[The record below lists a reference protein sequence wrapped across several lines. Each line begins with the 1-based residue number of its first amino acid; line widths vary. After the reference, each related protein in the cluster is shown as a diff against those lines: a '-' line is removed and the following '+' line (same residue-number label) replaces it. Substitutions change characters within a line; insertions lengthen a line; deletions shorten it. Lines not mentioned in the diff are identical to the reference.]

1 MLPNYE
7 IQIVP
12 SGMTIY
18 NPPMSD
24 DAFNPAIGSIAD
36 YNKAAR
42 EICLG
47 AGKLAQNKRDYTA
60 YALQLANQRNNVS
73 GWNEVINGLEGAK
86 RTDGCEW
93 GAKRG
98 RVAEVIR
105 VLKRERDKWVKAK
118 EGIGTPVVS
127 QVDGKTNL
135 TAPTWN
141 PINANWE
148 AIAKDLGDKLTTKE
162 ELVSIIKSKMQI
174 EKNKN
179 TNAGI
184 IAAQNIYDASING
197 LEANKKAVAWGAK
210 RARVNAAIRL
220 IKNTIRRPET
230 LVDIVG
236 GEVQPIPNK
245 SAEDIA
251 KEQQQTALE
260 KVIDWFGLSPD
271 DDATGGETNGSGED
285 NKPNYTPLLA
295 GGGVV
300 VAIILVG
307 VLVSAANKGVKPKS

>member
-86 RTDGCEW
+86 KTEGCEW

-141 PINANWE
+141 PVNANWE

-174 EKNKN
+174 EKNKGN
-179 TNAGI
+179 DGI

-230 LVDIVG
+230 LVHIVG

-260 KVIDWFGLSPD
+260 KVVDWFGLSPD
-271 DDATGGETNGSGED
+271 DEAGDVTGGNTNGKD
-285 NKPNYTPLLA
+285 DKPDYTPLLA

-307 VLVSAANKGVKPKS
+307 VLISAANKGVKPKS

>member
-1 MLPNYE
+1 
-7 IQIVP
+7 
-12 SGMTIY
+12 MTIY

-24 DAFNPAIGSIAD
+24 DAFSPAVGSDFYAE
-36 YNKAAR
+36 KAAK
-42 EICLG
+42 EICG
-47 AGKLAQNKRDYTA
+47 GVGKLAFYKQKFVKMAREHAELLNSP
-60 YALQLANQRNNVS
+60 S
-73 GWNEVINGLEGAK
+73 GFDFFINGLEGAK
-86 RTDGCEW
+86 KTEGCEW

-105 VLKRERDKWVKAK
+105 VLKRERNNWIKAK

-148 AIAKDLGDKLTTKE
+148 AVAKDLGNKLTTKE

-174 EKNKN
+174 AKNKGDYN
-179 TNAGI
+179 TGI